1 VREPWGLHF
10 EDQATRRTE
19 IMGQVRNG
27 GILNG
32 SRMVHRP
39 SRVSSVW
46 AELFALQTGRAMG
59 LDHLQY

>member
-1 VREPWGLHF
+1 
-10 EDQATRRTE
+10 
-19 IMGQVRNG
+19 MGQVRNG